1 MSTKC
6 RRCRMPIPD
15 GALKCPYCHEDPGTV
30 ASLAV
35 KAYKEYGFFGALMI
49 FLVVIALLIAI
60 FYFFGRELLG
70 PSYDL
75 FMEQINRLF

>member
-15 GALKCPYCHEDPGTV
+15 NALKCPYCHEDPGTP
-30 ASLAV
+30 ASIV
-35 KAYKEYGFFGALMI
+35 VQVYKQYGCLGALI
-49 FLVVIALLIAI
+49 FIIVVLALLIAI

>member
-30 ASLAV
+30 SSLAV

-49 FLVVIALLIAI
+49 FLVAIGLLVAI
-60 FYFFGRELLG
+60 FYFFGEKILGPQYYELL
-70 PSYDL
+70 DTIKQL
-75 FMEQINRLF
+75 F